1 MYHICTTAGVIRVN
15 LYTHSTNILSVSI
28 TCVGKNTALPQVG
41 KETSDWRVQPWI
53 LSPPSYL
60 PQSNHVCTRRL
71 FYFVTPW
78 KLSPPSYL
86 LPSNH
91 VCTRGL
97 LYFVQPWKLS
107 PSRYLP
113 PPNHVCTCCLLLF
126 VQLEELSLW
135 RYLLPVNIAF
145 TFIFYSTSRK
155 KFFWNSFER
164 RYICCFTV
172 ST

>member
-60 PQSNHVCTRRL
+60 
-71 FYFVTPW
+71 
-78 KLSPPSYL
+78 

-126 VQLEELSLW
+126 VQLEELHFASSSFSSVFVFKISL
-135 RYLLPVNIAF
+135 NS
-145 TFIFYSTSRK
+145 IFLRINFQISIRELRHHPGDS
-155 KFFWNSFER
+155 
-164 RYICCFTV
+164 
-172 ST
+172 

>member
-53 LSPPSYL
+53 
-60 PQSNHVCTRRL
+60 
-71 FYFVTPW
+71 
-78 KLSPPSYL
+78 LSPPSYL